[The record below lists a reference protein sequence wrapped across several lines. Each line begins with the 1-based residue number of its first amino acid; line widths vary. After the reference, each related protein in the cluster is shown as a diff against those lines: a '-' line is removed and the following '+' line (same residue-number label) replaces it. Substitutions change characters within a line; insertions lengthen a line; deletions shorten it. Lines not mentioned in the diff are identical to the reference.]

1 MARLPNGVFIAF
13 PGDDDQTPTI
23 KAQIMCEE
31 TMEATQGAMLTHTAS
46 YLLKLQAR
54 YALIPKWK
62 VITRHNAWTEL
73 RGAIKL
79 ANHIADVE
87 LMA

>member
-1 MARLPNGVFIAF
+1 MPRFVMVPI
-13 PGDDDQTPTI
+13 DDDARTSTTQ
-23 KAQIMCEE
+23 AQIMCEE
-31 TMEATQGAMLTHTAS
+31 TMEATQGAMLAHTAS
-46 YLLKLQAR
+46 YLLKAQAS

-79 ANHIADVE
+79 ANHIADIE
-87 LMA
+87 LMP

>member
-1 MARLPNGVFIAF
+1 MPKYMMV
-13 PGDDDQTPTI
+13 PMDDDAQPTT

-46 YLLKLQAR
+46 YLLKMQAR
-54 YALIPKWK
+54 YALIPRWRL
-62 VITRHNAWTEL
+62 IARHKAHTEL

-79 ANHIADVE
+79 ANHIADIE
-87 LMA
+87 LMP

>member
-1 MARLPNGVFIAF
+1 MPKYMMV
-13 PGDDDQTPTI
+13 PMDDDAQPTT

-62 VITRHNAWTEL
+62 VIARHKAHTEL

-87 LMA
+87 LI

>member
-1 MARLPNGVFIAF
+1 MPKYMMV
-13 PGDDDQTPTI
+13 PMDDDANPVTTQ
-23 KAQIMCEE
+23 AQIMCEE

-46 YLLKLQAR
+46 YLLKMQAR

-62 VITRHNAWTEL
+62 VIARHNTWAEI

-79 ANHIADVE
+79 ANHLADVE
-87 LMA
+87 LMP

>member
-1 MARLPNGVFIAF
+1 MPKYMMV
-13 PGDDDQTPTI
+13 PMDDDAQPTT

-46 YLLKLQAR
+46 YLLKMQAR

-62 VITRHNAWTEL
+62 VIARHKAHTEL

-87 LMA
+87 LMP